1 MSVCLFVI
9 LFYDGRAQMED
20 EGSYGNDDIRCFI
33 LSNLA
38 TARMANAHCVVCQ
51 VRHHFDFTDEQWSSM
66 KSDAS
71 YRFSVFFFC
80 LCRAPWP
87 FSTGTR

>member
-1 MSVCLFVI
+1 
-9 LFYDGRAQMED
+9 MED

-71 YRFSVFFFC
+71 YRFSVFFSAFAGRHGHFRPVPADRRH
-80 LCRAPWP
+80 LLPLAQAVHQ
-87 FSTGTR
+87 